1 MWKVPNE
8 NGHPGFTK
16 TPAKRAVEAKDF
28 IKLACHGFG
37 LWQLGDLVGHFEL
50 QSEEP
55 KVEAGQRKVN
65 VARTSTLDCK
75 MLKSHS
81 QEGQAEL
88 SQRGHFSAVFGGSF
102 HPFKS

>member
-1 MWKVPNE
+1 MDIQASRKFLTQT
-8 NGHPGFTK
+8 PG
-16 TPAKRAVEAKDF
+16 AVEAKDF

-37 LWQLGDLVGHFEL
+37 LWQLGDLVGLFEL

-81 QEGQAEL
+81 A
-88 SQRGHFSAVFGGSF
+88 RGSG
-102 HPFKS
+102 